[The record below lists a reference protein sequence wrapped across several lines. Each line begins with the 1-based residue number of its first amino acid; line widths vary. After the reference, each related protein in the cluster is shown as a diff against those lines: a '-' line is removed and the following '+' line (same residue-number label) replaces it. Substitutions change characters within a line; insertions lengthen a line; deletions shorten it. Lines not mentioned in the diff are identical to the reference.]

1 MPRLSK
7 LRDFKISGLYE
18 RDFYLWL
25 QGTIKSLTEGRYME
39 LDIPN
44 LIEEIEA
51 MGRSERSSLKSNLVI
66 ILLHLLKWKYQPTKR
81 SVSWELSIIEHRR
94 RLRDIFENSPSLKR
108 YFEDCFG
115 ECYEDARKQARIET
129 QLAIASF
136 PNSSPF
142 TTSQCLDE
150 DFLPD

>member
-1 MPRLSK
+1 MIQVSRLQNCK
-7 LRDFKISGLYE
+7 LSELYE
-18 RDFYLWL
+18 RDLNLWL
-25 QGTIKSLTEGRYME
+25 QGTVESLTDGRYIE

-51 MGRSERSSLKSNLVI
+51 MGRSERSALKSNLVV

-81 SVSWELSIIEHRR
+81 TNSWELSIIEHRR

-108 YFEDCFG
+108 YFEECFQQ
-115 ECYEDARKQARIET
+115 CYGDARRQARIET

-136 PNSSPF
+136 PDSSPF
-142 TTSQCLDE
+142 TTAQCLDE

>member
-1 MPRLSK
+1 MTRLSQ
-7 LRDFKISGLYE
+7 LRDFKISELYE
-18 RDFYLWL
+18 RDFDLWL

-81 SVSWELSIIEHRR
+81 SASWELSIIEHRR

-108 YFEDCFG
+108 YFEDCFEG
-115 ECYEDARKQARIET
+115 CYGDARKQARIET
-129 QLAIASF
+129 QLAIDSF
-136 PNSSPF
+136 PNSPPF